1 MLGSQKIKKFN
12 FQGNPQRLDLFLH
25 SQLKDFSRQQIKKL
39 IKSGK
44 VCVNWQLVSKP
55 GLRIKRGDVI
65 EVRIDGIISQDRI
78 TPQPLPLDIIYEDN
92 DIIVINKPPG
102 ILVHPTA
109 IDKTQTLANALV
121 YYFQN
126 LSDIYGP
133 LKPGI
138 VHRLDKDTSGIL
150 VVAKNNYVH
159 LKLSKQFANREVVK
173 KYLAVVEGRIEAD
186 AGKVCQPIARG
197 RLQRKKMKVDYS
209 RGRWAETIYK
219 VLARAGKQKDVAI
232 PGLHSFSFVLL
243 YPKTGRTHQ
252 LRVHMKYMGHPIVG
266 DTKYSKKSKLIPR
279 QALHAY
285 SLKFKHPTTGQFQE
299 FTAPLPEDFQI
310 LLEKIGIKNWREIIS
325 SI

>member
-1 MLGSQKIKKFN
+1 MLCLQKIKKFN
-12 FQGNPQRLDLFLH
+12 FQGSPQRLDLFLH
-25 SQLKDFSRQQIKKL
+25 SQLKDFSRQQVKKL

-44 VCVNWQLVSKP
+44 VYVNWQSVFKP
-55 GLRIKRGDVI
+55 GLRVKTGDVI
-65 EVRIDGIISQDRI
+65 EVRMDGIISLDKI
-78 TPQPLPLDIIYEDN
+78 IPQPLPLDIIYEDN

-121 YYFQN
+121 YHFQN

-159 LKLSKQFANREVVK
+159 LKLSKQFANREIIK
-173 KYLAVVEGRIEAD
+173 KYLAVVEGRIETD
-186 AGKVCQPIARG
+186 VGKICQPIARG

-219 VLARAGKQKDVAI
+219 VLATAGKQKDMSI

-252 LRVHMKYMGHPIVG
+252 LRVHMRYIGHPIVG
-266 DTKYSKKSKLIPR
+266 DAKYSKKSKLIPR

-299 FTAPLPEDFQI
+299 FIAPLPQDFQI
-310 LLEKIGIKNWREIIS
+310 LLEKIGIKNWRRIIS
-325 SI
+325 ST